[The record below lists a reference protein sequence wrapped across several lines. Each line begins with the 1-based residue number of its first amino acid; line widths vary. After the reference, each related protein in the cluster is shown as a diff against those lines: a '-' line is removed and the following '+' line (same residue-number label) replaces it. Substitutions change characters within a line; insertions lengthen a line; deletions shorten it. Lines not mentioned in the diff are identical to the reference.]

1 MTSLKELIGKQ
12 WLLSVWLPVISFVAL
27 SLLSLGLESWYPILI
42 APALIAIYLVFFK
55 TYQAYQFLLF
65 LIPLS
70 IPVTDVGGG
79 LGMSLPAEPFIWLI
93 FIGLILHLFSGA
105 RMHADM
111 LKHPITIFVLLYL
124 LWTVASTITSSMPM
138 VSLKYSLSTIWFLAV
153 FLVLPAYFFRQK
165 TAFIHTYFQWLLL
178 GTVLL
183 VAYTLF
189 KHAGGGFSRPYAH
202 TAMRPFLPDHG
213 VYAALLAMLIP
224 YGVMALVKGSLFGMG
239 WLKRSMLGAAA
250 LILLLGVVFSF
261 TRASWISLAVAAM
274 ITSLLVFRVR
284 LWMFISSLAVFI
296 GVVLFFWADISNEL
310 SRNTQ
315 GSDDDFAKHL
325 SSVYNISTDPSN
337 LERLNRWDCAL
348 HMYEERPL
356 LGWGPG
362 TYTFQ
367 YAPFQKSYRL
377 TLISTHAGDVGN
389 VHSEFLR
396 PLAESGL
403 IGAIFFSAIAIASF
417 SVAWKSYERSKHPEH
432 RNLLLAIIAG
442 FSTYLFHGLVNNY
455 LDYDKIAAPYWGM
468 IAAILVLNL
477 KIKQE
482 NA

>member
-12 WLLSVWLPVISFVAL
+12 WLLAVWLPVLSFVAL
-27 SLLSLGLESWYPILI
+27 SLLSLGLDSWYPILI

-55 TYQAYQFLLF
+55 TYQAYQLLLF

-79 LGMSLPAEPFIWLI
+79 LGMSLPAEPFIWLL
-93 FIGLILHLFSGA
+93 FVGLVLHFFSGA
-105 RMHADM
+105 RVDADVI
-111 LKHPITIFVLLYL
+111 KHPITICVLLYMI
-124 LWTVASTITSSMPM
+124 WTLASTLVSSMPL
-138 VSLKYSLSTIWFLAV
+138 VSVKYSLSTLWFLAV
-153 FLVLPAYFFRQK
+153 FMVLPVYLFQK
-165 TAFIHTYFQWLLL
+165 KIAFIHTYFQWLLW
-178 GTVLL
+178 GTVIL
-183 VAYTLF
+183 VAYTLV

-224 YGVMALVKGSLFGMG
+224 YGAMAFVKGSFFGMG

-250 LILLLGVVFSF
+250 FVLLLGVVFSF
-261 TRASWISLAVAAM
+261 TRASWISLAVAALV
-274 ITSLLVFRVR
+274 TALLVFRVR
-284 LWMFISSLAVFI
+284 LWMFVSALAIFL
-296 GVVLFFWADISNEL
+296 GLVLFFWADITNEL

-348 HMYEERPL
+348 HMYDERPL

-403 IGAIFFSAIAIASF
+403 MGAIFFFAIALFAF
-417 SVAWKSYERSKHPEH
+417 SIAWKSYERSKNPEH
-432 RNLLLAIIAG
+432 RFLLLAIIAG

-477 KIKQE
+477 KIKKE
-482 NA
+482 KA